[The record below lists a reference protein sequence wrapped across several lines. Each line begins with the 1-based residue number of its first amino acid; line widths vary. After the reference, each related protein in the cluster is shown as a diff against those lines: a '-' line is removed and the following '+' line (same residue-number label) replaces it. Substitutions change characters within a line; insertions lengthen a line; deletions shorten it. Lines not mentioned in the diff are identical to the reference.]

1 MLLIIV
7 ILLVAYIL
15 IPLIDLTLNER
26 VRFPVK
32 IAVFVLTLVY
42 VLYVLFVGKGVA

>member
-1 MLLIIV
+1 M

-32 IAVFVLTLVY
+32 IAVYALTLVY
-42 VLYVLFVGKGVA
+42 CIYILFVGRL